1 MAGPGRFCARLVS
14 LGDFVVD
21 MSALPVVEH
30 QLADYLP
37 PPHTGLD
44 IVYADDSFLVLDKP
58 SGLLSVPGRGELF
71 HDSLASR
78 VQLEYPQALVV
89 HRLDMQ
95 TSGLMVMA
103 LGAPMQ
109 RALSDLFQARQ
120 VHKRYGAVVSG
131 LVQEDSGEVN
141 LPLITDWPNRPRQK
155 VDHDAGKPALTR
167 WRVVQRA
174 PDQGPEGTTR
184 VELEPVTGRSHQ
196 LRVHMMAIGH
206 AIVGDPLYARA
217 EVRAQAGRL
226 LLHAAALTLPHPVSG
241 QPIHV
246 QSHVPF

>member
-1 MAGPGRFCARLVS
+1 
-14 LGDFVVD
+14 

-30 QLADYLP
+30 QLAGYLP
-37 PPHTGLD
+37 PPHAGLD
-44 IVYADDSFLVLDKP
+44 IAYADDHFLVLNKP

-120 VHKRYGAVVSG
+120 VHKRYVAVVAG
-131 LVQEDSGEVN
+131 LVANDHGEVN

-155 VDHDAGKPALTR
+155 VDHADGKPALTR
-167 WRVVQRA
+167 WRVVQR
-174 PDQGPEGTTR
+174 DLIQGITR
-184 VELEPVTGRSHQ
+184 VDLEPVTGRSHQ

-217 EVRAQAGRL
+217 DARAQADRL
-226 LLHAAALTLPHPVSG
+226 LLHAAELALPHPASG
-241 QPIHV
+241 QPIHL
-246 QSHVPF
+246 QSPVPF

>member
-1 MAGPGRFCARLVS
+1 MTAP
-14 LGDFVVD
+14 
-21 MSALPVVEH
+21 PVVEH

-44 IVYADDSFLVLDKP
+44 IAYADDSFLVVNKP

-78 VQLEYPQALVV
+78 VQREFPQALVV

-103 LGAPMQ
+103 LGAAMH
-109 RALSDLFQARQ
+109 RALSELFQTRQ

-131 LVQEDSGEVN
+131 IMVRDSGEVN
-141 LPLITDWPNRPRQK
+141 LPLLTDWPNRPRQK
-155 VDHDAGKPALTR
+155 VDHEGGKPALTR
-167 WRVVQRA
+167 WQVVRRDPNQ
-174 PDQGPEGTTR
+174 GTTR
-184 VELEPVTGRSHQ
+184 IDLEPVTGRSHQ
-196 LRVHMMAIGH
+196 LRVHMMALGH
-206 AIVGDPLYARA
+206 AIVGDPLYASA
-217 EVRAQAGRL
+217 AVRAQADRL
-226 LLHAAALTLPHPVSG
+226 LLHAAELTLPHPASG

-246 QSHVPF
+246 QSPVPF

>member
-1 MAGPGRFCARLVS
+1 
-14 LGDFVVD
+14 

-44 IVYADDSFLVLDKP
+44 IAYADDHVLVVNKL

-103 LGAPMQ
+103 LGAAMQ
-109 RALSDLFQARQ
+109 RALSELFQTRQ
-120 VHKRYGAVVSG
+120 VHKRYVAVVSG
-131 LVQEDSGEVN
+131 LLAEDSGEVN

-155 VDHDAGKPALTR
+155 VDPVDGKPALTR
-167 WRVVQRA
+167 WRVLRRD
-174 PDQGPEGTTR
+174 PDQGTTR

-196 LRVHMMAIGH
+196 LRVHMMALGH
-206 AIVGDPLYARA
+206 AIVGDPLYAQAEARA
-217 EVRAQAGRL
+217 EADRL
-226 LLHAAALTLPHPVSG
+226 LLHAAELTLPHPVSG
-241 QPIHV
+241 QLVRV
-246 QSHVPF
+246 QSPVPF